1 MIVFLVGGESRL
13 MDDLIAKMEKEGHKT
28 YLLTGKRDR
37 RGKYRRV
44 FERYDFPYDSESVRE
59 IFSNV
64 NPDLVLFLGA
74 YDTNYDWSDARK
86 ESVRYTADL
95 TNILSAY
102 AFKQDGRFI
111 YLSSEA
117 VYGHSYSSDIHEME
131 PASAKSFQAMALLQG
146 ENICRSYRDTRE
158 MDTRILRFDHMY
170 GIPRKGKT
178 DRNPCFRT
186 TLEMLKTNQIA
197 ANSRTVFSM
206 IYQDDAIAFA
216 YRVMMAEH
224 PKYPLYH
231 ITSGEAIT
239 QLDLADL
246 IQQNAGGVEIR
257 DDTVGEGFRLVLD
270 GSRYQEEFDGKIFVP
285 YEKGVKAVVTYM
297 RKHSSSFL
305 QRDDAGGGW
314 GNRVWRLVRR
324 IFRMLVPYIENLICF
339 IPFFMINNR
348 AVGSQYF
355 SRLDAYLLYVL
366 LFAIVYGQQQAIFS
380 ALLATA
386 GYCFRQMYHQSGLE
400 VLMDYSTYIWMAQ
413 LFILGMVV
421 GYMRDQI
428 LQIKKDDEEEIGYL
442 RGQLDD
448 MTEINDSNVRMK
460 QLFELQLVNQ
470 KDSLGK
476 IYEITSSLE
485 RYGAYEVLFYA
496 AQMISKLMNT
506 EDVAIYTVAN
516 RVYARLFSFTSPT
529 ARKLGNSIRYPE
541 MEVMYEELK
550 EHRVYINKTMDERY
564 PLMAQ
569 AIYAEDEMQI
579 ILMLWGLPW
588 DRMNL
593 AESNR
598 LTVVSYLIQNAVV
611 RANRYLEA
619 LHEHRYL
626 ENSKILEKDAFTQL
640 VAAFFEAKRNG
651 LTECSLVRIVCS
663 SEDYKKAGEILEK
676 KLRQTDY
683 IGILDGGL
691 HVLLSNTDE
700 ENAKGVILR
709 FGEEGLKS
717 ILVNREVAA

>member
-158 MDTRILRFDHMY
+158 MDTRILRFGHMY

-239 QLDLADL
+239 QMDLAEL

>member
-239 QLDLADL
+239 QMDLAEL